1 LPDWRS
7 REGIHFNRPLAEPV
21 YRHGIVATVVFIV
34 IFAALAWVWEGGGS
48 QRSVPVLVPFAR
60 LLLGR

>member
-1 LPDWRS
+1 MSS
-7 REGIHFNRPLAEPV
+7 RPFAEPV
-21 YRHGIVATVVFIV
+21 YWHSVVATVIFIV

-48 QRSVPVLVPFAR
+48 QRSAPVLVPFAR